1 MKVKVFLAAAALA
14 LAPGLASAMCGH
26 ERKTTATACGE
37 GMVFDAATQT
47 CVKAATS

>member
-37 GMVFDAATQT
+37 GMVFDAASQT